1 MVAVDLGGTHVRA
14 AAVSADGTVAR
25 RIRRPTPSE
34 AERPEVL
41 PEMIAEV
48 ADGVPVTG
56 AVVGVP
62 GIVDH
67 DAEALV
73 RAPNLPPGW
82 IPWLTGEWLSRSAG
96 LPVSLG
102 NDADLAA
109 VGEASFG
116 AGRGFRDVVYVT
128 VSTGVGAG
136 VVVNR
141 TLLRGQHSG
150 GEVGHTIIDWEA
162 ARAGRPCTVETL
174 GAGPAIARAAAAA
187 GIAERDG
194 ALADLVRAGHP
205 AATEVWTRAIEAV
218 GIGVVNLAWL
228 LAPQVVV
235 IGGGVGNNSDLVLP
249 IVDRALRRYGPAVAG
264 EIAVVAAELGDD
276 AGIIGGAA
284 WFAAIGHPAAATGPD
299 SAGGPVLG
307 TGSAGNDALDPQ
319 IPSGAAPAARP
330 PGEAAA
336 GG

>member
-14 AAVSADGTVAR
+14 AVVSADGTVTH
-25 RIRRPTPSE
+25 RIRRDTPSG
-34 AERPEVL
+34 AGRPDVL

-48 ADGVPVTG
+48 AAGIPVTG

-82 IPWLTGEWLSRSAG
+82 TPWLTGEWLSHRAG
-96 LPVSLG
+96 LLVSLG

-109 VGEASFG
+109 VGEATFG
-116 AGRGFRDVVYVT
+116 AGRAYRDVVYVT
-128 VSTGVGAG
+128 ISTGVGAG

-141 TLLRGQHSG
+141 TLVRGQHSG

-174 GAGPAIARAAAAA
+174 GAGPAIARRAAAA
-187 GIAERDG
+187 GIVERDS
-194 ALADLVRAGHP
+194 ALADLVRARHP
-205 AATEVWTRAIEAV
+205 GATEVWNGAIEAV

-249 IVDRALRRYGPAVAG
+249 IVDRALRRHGPAAAG
-264 EIAVVAAELGDD
+264 EIAVVAAEFGRD
-276 AGIIGGAA
+276 AGLIGGAA
-284 WFAAIGHPAAATGPD
+284 WFTAIGHPAAG
-299 SAGGPVLG
+299 AGLVLG
-307 TGSAGNDALDPQ
+307 IDGGDKDAEDPR
-319 IPSGAAPAARP
+319 IRSGPAAPRST
-330 PGEAAA
+330 GEAAA